1 MTVDVT
7 GFIACHGGAMV
18 SAASSQAYGSGWL
31 FGMTPLTEP
40 DRPV

>member
-7 GFIACHGGAMV
+7 GFIACHGGRAMV

-40 DRPV
+40 D